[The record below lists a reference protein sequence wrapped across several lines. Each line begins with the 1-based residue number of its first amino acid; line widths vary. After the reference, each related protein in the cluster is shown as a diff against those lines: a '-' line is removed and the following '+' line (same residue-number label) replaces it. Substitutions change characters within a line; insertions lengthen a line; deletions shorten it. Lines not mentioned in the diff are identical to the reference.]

1 MKNTFGLLDVNN
13 ENNFKVLLGED
24 VRIVEEIKQKDLYN
38 NTVKLRDVERARI
51 NLMQWAHIKADVWL
65 FFNNQLSE
73 TEWWFS
79 YFITGE
85 NYMQNWYGK
94 QLLLLVWAIEDT
106 KDPDEIHRIFT
117 HWFKLSEGE
126 QWWLFTVIEETSK
139 ELPDRNGW
147 RRILKKT
154 LLSNSEQ

>member
-13 ENNFKVLLGED
+13 ENNFKVVLGED

-38 NTVKLRDVERARI
+38 NTVKVIDVERARI
-51 NLMQWAHIKADVWL
+51 NLMQWAHIKAGVSN
-65 FFNNQLSE
+65 FFNHQLRE
-73 TEWWFS
+73 TQWWFS
-79 YFITGE
+79 FFITGE

-106 KDPDEIHRIFT
+106 KDPDEIHRILMN
-117 HWFKLSEGE
+117 WIKLSEGE
-126 QWWLFTVIEETSK
+126 QWWLFTVIEETSE

-147 RRILKKT
+147 RRDLKKA
-154 LLSNSEQ
+154 LLSNSK